1 MKREWD
7 FCWKLRSSVSIEFS
21 CATPVFYPHSYYD
34 YEFLAPLSPPQFLFH
49 VRSPYDWVPTLF
61 GFSPRPA
68 PLKINRFLRCQIPLE
83 NRTVFFPRTV
93 TCLRFRKK
101 WRHYFFKHLSTRKQ
115 CNLDNI
121 LSQTFSRS
129 PRDASKHAASGIRGV
144 GIVKGTRGWGF
155 NSSFAEAIS
164 CEGTTN
170 IRWYRICTR
179 TYTTPRTMRKCLGYV
194 CSHVG
199 HLVTIFR
206 DKMRYFSLKIGT
218 MLGK

>member
-83 NRTVFFPRTV
+83 NRTVFFPARWPVCGSEKNDGITS
-93 TCLRFRKK
+93 
-101 WRHYFFKHLSTRKQ
+101 LSTYPQ
-115 CNLDNI
+115 ENNAI
-121 LSQTFSRS
+121 LTIYFHKPSLGLLETHQNTRPAVSEVWASWRGPGAEGLILHLPKLSPVKVQPTFVDTEYARGLTRH
-129 PRDASKHAASGIRGV
+129 PELWENVWAMYAAMLATLWQFLGIKW
-144 GIVKGTRGWGF
+144 GIF
-155 NSSFAEAIS
+155 
-164 CEGTTN
+164 
-170 IRWYRICTR
+170 
-179 TYTTPRTMRKCLGYV
+179 P
-194 CSHVG
+194 
-199 HLVTIFR
+199 
-206 DKMRYFSLKIGT
+206 
-218 MLGK
+218 